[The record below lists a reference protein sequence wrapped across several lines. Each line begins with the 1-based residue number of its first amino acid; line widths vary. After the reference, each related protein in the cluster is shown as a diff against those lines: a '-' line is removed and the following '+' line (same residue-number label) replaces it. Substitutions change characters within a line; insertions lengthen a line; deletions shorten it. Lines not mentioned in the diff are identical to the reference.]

1 LRIAKIGAAGLWM
14 AAMAA
19 GATCGGHGTRAS
31 LVVSTGWLG
40 QHLHDAN
47 LVVLAVGDKAEYDA
61 EHIPGAQYVDY
72 KAITPKGANGLTTEL
87 PSARQFVEVFSA
99 LGVSNDSRVVV
110 YRSKDWLTQAAR
122 VVMTLDAMGLGANTA
137 MLDGNLA
144 IWKSEGRAVTSEV
157 ASARAGKLEA
167 CPQSDVVTDLGYV
180 KANLHQGGV
189 RILDARD
196 PQVYSGAAA
205 RAGMPGGHIA
215 GAGNV
220 FYSSLLDASGHF
232 KSAEQMEAQFRDAGV
247 KAGDRVV
254 TYCFIGQQASAL
266 YLASRYLGYDTRI
279 YDGSWEEWSKHP
291 ELPVEG
297 AGK

>member
-1 LRIAKIGAAGLWM
+1 MKLGRMGAAGLWV
-14 AAMAA
+14 AAVAA
-19 GATCGGHGTRAS
+19 GATCGGHGSRAS
-31 LVVSTGWLG
+31 LIVSTAWLG
-40 QHLHDAN
+40 QHLRDAN
-47 LVVLAVGDKAEYDA
+47 VVVLAVGDKAEYDA

-72 KAITPKGANGLTTEL
+72 KAVTPKGANGLTTEL
-87 PSARQFVEVFSA
+87 PSASQFVEVFSK
-99 LGVSNDSRVVV
+99 LGVGNDSRVVV
-110 YRSKDWLTQAAR
+110 YRGKDWLTQTAR

-157 ASARAGKLEA
+157 AAVRIGKLEP
-167 CPQSDVVTDLGYV
+167 CPQSDVVTDLEYV
-180 KANLHQGGV
+180 KANLHQSGV

-220 FYSSLLDASGHF
+220 FYNSLLDATGRL
-232 KSAEQMEAQFRDAGV
+232 KPADQIEAQFRDAGV

>member
-1 LRIAKIGAAGLWM
+1 MAGVIGLWAAMVAGAA
-14 AAMAA
+14 
-19 GATCGGHGTRAS
+19 CGGHATRESA
-31 LVVSTGWLG
+31 VVSTSWLG
-40 QHLHDAN
+40 QHLRDAN
-47 LVVLAVGDKAEYDA
+47 LVVLGVGEKAEFEA
-61 EHIPGAQYVDY
+61 EHIPGARYVDY
-72 KAITPKGANGLTTEL
+72 AAVTPKGANGLRTEL
-87 PSARQFVEVFSA
+87 PGAAEFVELFAA
-99 LGVSNDSRVVV
+99 LGVGNDSRVVV
-110 YRSKDWLTQAAR
+110 YRSKDWFTQAAR
-122 VVMTLDAMGLGANTA
+122 VVMTLDAMGLGARTS

-144 IWKSEGRAVTSEV
+144 IWKGEGRAVTGEV
-157 ASARAGKLEA
+157 TAVQRGKLEA
-167 CPQSDVVTDLGYV
+167 CPQGDVVTDLEYV
-180 KANLHQGGV
+180 KANLQRGGV

-196 PQVYSGAAA
+196 PQVYAGMS

-220 FYSSLLDASGHF
+220 FYSSLLDATGHL
-232 KSAEQMEAQFRDAGV
+232 KPAGQLEAQFREAGV

-279 YDGSWEEWSKHP
+279 YDGSWEEWSKHA